1 MHTFNYITLIMPMP
15 NIYHYTGTIHS
26 HKSESKLT
34 VQICYIYNS
43 EKANQSDD
51 NRLYGIAHKVTED
64 VT

>member
-1 MHTFNYITLIMPMP
+1 MPMP